1 MADYAFAS
9 AAAEIWLLAASCLL
23 LIAATMK
30 ISPRLLHY
38 ASIAGLLIA
47 AAIVLMIWPTA
58 RVETYRGLF
67 VVSEFVSL
75 LKMGVLLAAAGALAY
90 CADYLNERSLL
101 RGEYG
106 ALALFAVQGMLLL
119 IAANS
124 FITVYLGLEL
134 MSLSLYAMIAM
145 RRDNS
150 AAVEAAMKYFVLGAL
165 ASGLLLYGMSMLYG
179 ATGSL
184 FIPQVAEAIAD
195 ADDEA
200 AAVLA
205 LGLVF
210 VVVGCAFKL
219 GAAPFHMWLPDV
231 YHGAPVAVTLFI
243 GSAPKIA
250 ALAMLLRMLA
260 EAAPSLVADWSGL
273 LAVVAVAS
281 LAIGNVAA
289 IAQENLKRM
298 LAYSAIA
305 HSGFVLLGVIAGSDS
320 GYAAATFYIFAYALM
335 TVGGFGMIV
344 LLSRVGADVD
354 RLTDLRGMAQRN
366 GVVAAL
372 IAILMLSMA
381 GIPPVVGFY
390 AKFAVIEAVIA
401 AGWLWLAVVAVL
413 FSVVGAFYYL
423 RIIKLMYFEEP
434 ETGSSAVRIGTPYI
448 LIAAANGAMVVL
460 LGILPGAVMSVCI
473 RSVSGM

>member
-1 MADYAFAS
+1 
-9 AAAEIWLLAASCLL
+9 
-23 LIAATMK
+23 MK
-30 ISPRLLHY
+30 IPARFLHH
-38 ASIAGLLIA
+38 ASIASLLAA
-47 AAIVLMIWPTA
+47 AAIVWMIWPSE
-58 RVETYRGLF
+58 RSETYRGLF
-67 VVSEFVSL
+67 VASQFVSL

-90 CADYLNERSLL
+90 CADYLNERAIL

-119 IAANS
+119 VAANN
-124 FITVYLGLEL
+124 FITLYLGLEL
-134 MSLSLYAMIAM
+134 MSLSLYALIAM
-145 RRDNS
+145 RRDD
-150 AAVEAAMKYFVLGAL
+150 AAAIEAAMKYFVLGAL

-179 ATGSL
+179 ATGSMM
-184 FIPQVAEAIAD
+184 IPQVAQKIAG
-195 ADDEA
+195 AGDEVFP
-200 AAVLA
+200 VLA

-260 EAAPSLVADWSGL
+260 EAAPSLAADWSGM
-273 LAVVAVAS
+273 LAAVAAVS

-289 IAQENLKRM
+289 IAQDNLKRM

-305 HSGFVLLGVIAGSDS
+305 HSGFVLLGVIAGSEQ
-320 GYAAATFYIFAYALM
+320 GYAAAVFYIFAYALM

-344 LLSRVGADVD
+344 LLSRAGAEVD
-354 RLTDLRGMAQRN
+354 RLADLRGMAQRN

-390 AKFAVIEAVIA
+390 AKFAVIKAVIES
-401 AGWLWLAVVAVL
+401 GWLWLAVAAVL

-423 RIIKLMYFEEP
+423 RIIKLMYFDEP
-434 ETGSSAVRIGTPYI
+434 EDGAAAVHLETRHV
-448 LIAAANGAMVVL
+448 LIATANGAMVVL
-460 LGILPGAVMSVCI
+460 FGILPGAVMAICI
-473 RSVSGM
+473 RSVAGM